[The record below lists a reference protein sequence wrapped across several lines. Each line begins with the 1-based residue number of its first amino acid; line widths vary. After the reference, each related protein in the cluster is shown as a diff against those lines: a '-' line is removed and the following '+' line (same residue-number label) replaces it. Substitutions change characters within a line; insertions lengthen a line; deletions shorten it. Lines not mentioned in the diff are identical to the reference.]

1 MEESMSR
8 KEWDL
13 VDIEVYKEY
22 GIAPPH
28 PDAPSASEKCE
39 AQRLGA
45 IAYMKRGGG
54 GDPWYLGLARD

>member
-1 MEESMSR
+1 MSW
-8 KEWDL
+8 KEWDQ
-13 VDIEVYKEY
+13 VDIEFYKQY

-39 AQRLGA
+39 AQRLAA

-54 GDPWYLGLARD
+54 GDPWYLGMARD